1 MLLRGYRI
9 LDLTDAWGALAGKLL
24 ADLGA
29 EVIAVE
35 PPGGNPLR
43 RMGPFLPGH
52 PDFSFAWLA
61 FSAGKKSV
69 VLDLG
74 REDGRRL
81 FLRLV
86 ALSDAVLESFP
97 PGTLDR
103 LGLGWDALRRA
114 NPTLVLGSVTP
125 FGPEGPFAG
134 WQASDLVISAAG
146 GLLYLSGD
154 PDRPPV
160 RTSVPQTYPIAGSAL
175 AGAVASA
182 LFRRTRTGQ
191 GGRVEVS
198 AQHAVA
204 RSLDRVP
211 IFWERAQVLIR
222 RHGTS
227 GLPGGGAPRRIIWRC
242 RDGWIAFTLI
252 GGATGARVMD
262 ALARWMEEE
271 GEDPGP
277 IRAQDWGRM
286 AFGLVPEET
295 IQTVTPLLE
304 RFFGART
311 RQQLWEGAQRHR
323 VLVYP
328 VLSPGETFRFVQE
341 MYPALFPTVPGPEGP
356 LYGPSPFL
364 RLGEGTPPAG
374 APALG
379 EHTAEVLQDLLGLT
393 PRDLLILKEGGA
405 LG

>member
-1 MLLRGYRI
+1 MLLRGYRV

-35 PPGGNPLR
+35 PPGGNPVR
-43 RMGPFLPGH
+43 RMGPFLPGR

-61 FSAGKKSV
+61 VSAGKKSV
-69 VLDLG
+69 VLDLE

-97 PGTLDR
+97 PGALDR
-103 LGLGWDALRRA
+103 LGLGWEALRRA
-114 NPTLVLGSVTP
+114 NPSLVLGSVTP
-125 FGPEGPFAG
+125 FGPEGPMAG

-160 RTSVPQTYPIAGSAL
+160 RTSVPQAYPIAGSAL

-204 RSLDRVP
+204 RTLDRVP
-211 IFWERAQVLIR
+211 VFWERARVVIG

-242 RDGWIAFTLI
+242 RDGWVAFTLI

-271 GEDPGP
+271 GEDPSP
-277 IRAQDWGRM
+277 IRAQDWAGM
-286 AFGLVPEET
+286 AFGLIPEEA
-295 IQTVTPLLE
+295 IQAVTPVLE

-311 RQQLWEGAQRHR
+311 RQELWEGAQRHR

-341 MYPALFPTVPGPEGP
+341 MYPGLFPTVPGPEGP

-364 RLGEGTPPAG
+364 RLGEGAPSAG

-379 EHTAEVLQDLLGLT
+379 EHTAEVLQGLLGLT
-393 PRDLLILKEGGA
+393 PEDLRTLKEGGA